1 MGLVSGSSATIL
13 ACYGGRPDI
22 CTFYWVGSPSSLE
35 GLATVLKNLKQEGKA
50 IGGETRQSQAGGND
64 AATCNGQRRG
74 RKKIAMGQ

>member
-1 MGLVSGSSATIL
+1 MEVG
-13 ACYGGRPDI
+13 PDI
-22 CTFYWVGSPSSLE
+22 RTFYWVGSPSSLE

-50 IGGETRQSQAGGND
+50 IGGETRQSQAQAGGND